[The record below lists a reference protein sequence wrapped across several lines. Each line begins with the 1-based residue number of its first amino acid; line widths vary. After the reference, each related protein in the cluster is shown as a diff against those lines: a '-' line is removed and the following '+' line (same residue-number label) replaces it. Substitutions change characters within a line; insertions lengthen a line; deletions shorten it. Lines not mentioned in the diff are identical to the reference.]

1 MGQKEGASTANL
13 TDAFQKTQVT
23 RKHPKRPSF
32 HPLAHC
38 AAHRH
43 CALNGASLDAL
54 THPCSETMI
63 PSLKVTLL
71 VDAMS
76 VAEHVRE
83 LVAWVQGQAQMQ
95 CCVVVLPCLPAV
107 NYLGRP
113 GPDLSAKAPGPWT
126 RAWQELLWS
135 GIVSVERWRMRSTQ
149 FKGRTDSLMTLQAI
163 EFRGGVTVLD
173 ALKNESGDD
182 HIQRVKSAL
191 RTNAPD
197 VIVQCGS
204 FARAKEFAVCA
215 KHGVLEISY
224 GNDPRFR
231 GGPPG
236 FWEVFYRADKT
247 GFLIRQ
253 WSAEQGEKSASAKVK
268 ARPSVL
274 MEGYLPTQGFFL
286 LNQATLVLQASRHLQ
301 AILSKLANGTRLPS
315 PKQNLPFDGKVRP
328 CPSPAYL
335 LAYAAGVA
343 KRVMLSRVQ
352 SALGAQEQWG
362 IHYARTDWKR
372 LVLERSQ
379 RIDNPR
385 GGYYAD
391 PFIHDTEH
399 GRYCFVEEFRHA
411 KNKGEIAVLRL
422 GNGHADSSE
431 GSSEGSENDGE
442 PVRVGTALEESFHLS
457 FPYLFEYEGELFMC
471 PESHGSGQIRI
482 YRCHGFPLQWGLHSV
497 AMDAVA
503 AVDTMI
509 FPAHGVW
516 WLMSSFHPLGDT
528 ETYPELHLF
537 SAPDPLCG
545 QWSPHAQNPLVVDP
559 EFARNAG
566 LLRDGDKIY
575 RVSQARSFNAYGAWA
590 TVSEIKT
597 LSLDDYQE
605 DRVTQLKPSFNGRA
619 TGLHHLQSNDD
630 FTVWDQKQWERVP

>member
-1 MGQKEGASTANL
+1 M
-13 TDAFQKTQVT
+13 F
-23 RKHPKRPSF
+23 
-32 HPLAHC
+32 
-38 AAHRH
+38 
-43 CALNGASLDAL
+43 
-54 THPCSETMI
+54 PC
-63 PSLKVTLL
+63 LKVTVL
-71 VDAMS
+71 VDALS

-83 LVAWVQGQAQMQ
+83 LVAWIQTQAHMR
-95 CCVVVLPCLPAV
+95 CSVVVLPCSPAV

-113 GPDLSAKAPGPWT
+113 APDAEAKASSTWT
-126 RAWQELLWS
+126 RACQALLWS
-135 GIVSVERWRMRSTQ
+135 GVVSIERWRMRSTQ
-149 FKGRTDSLMTLQAI
+149 FKGRTDSLMTLRAI
-163 EFRGGVTVLD
+163 ELRGGVTVFE
-173 ALKNESGDD
+173 ALNNESADE
-182 HIQRVKSAL
+182 HILRVQSAL
-191 RTNAPD
+191 QASAPD

-204 FARAKEFAVCA
+204 LARAKEFAVCA
-215 KHGVLEISY
+215 RYGVLEVTY

-253 WSAEQGEKSASAKVK
+253 WLAKEGELSPSAKSK
-268 ARPSVL
+268 ARSRVL
-274 MEGYLPTQGFFL
+274 MQGYLPTQGFFL
-286 LNQATLVLQASRHLQ
+286 LNQATLVFQAARHLQ
-301 AILSKLANGTRLPS
+301 TMLSKLASAAALPS
-315 PKQNLPFDGKVRP
+315 PKQTLPFNGKVRP
-328 CPSPAYL
+328 SPSPRYL
-335 LAYAAGVA
+335 LAYIVGVA
-343 KRVMLSRVQ
+343 SRVVV
-352 SALGAQEQWG
+352 SRTKAATGAREQWR
-362 IHYARTDWKR
+362 IHYAPTDWKH
-372 LVLERSQ
+372 LVLERSK
-379 RIDNPR
+379 RIPNPSR
-385 GGYYAD
+385 GYYAD
-391 PFIHDTEH
+391 PFIHDTEQ
-399 GRYCFVEEFRHA
+399 GRYCFVEEFRHE
-411 KNKGEIAVLRL
+411 KNKGEISVLRL
-422 GNGHADSSE
+422 D
-431 GSSEGSENDGE
+431 GSE

-482 YRCHGFPLQWGLHSV
+482 YRCNGFPLQWQLHSV

-545 QWSPHAQNPLVVDP
+545 QWTPHAQNPLVVDP

-566 LLRDGDKIY
+566 LLRDGEKIY

-605 DRVTQLKPSFNGRA
+605 DRVTQVKPSFNSRA
-619 TGLHHLQSNDD
+619 TGLHHLQSNDE
-630 FTVWDQKQWERVP
+630 FTVWDQKQWERMR

>member
-1 MGQKEGASTANL
+1 M
-13 TDAFQKTQVT
+13 F
-23 RKHPKRPSF
+23 
-32 HPLAHC
+32 
-38 AAHRH
+38 
-43 CALNGASLDAL
+43 
-54 THPCSETMI
+54 PC
-63 PSLKVTLL
+63 LKVTVL
-71 VDAMS
+71 VDALS

-83 LVAWVQGQAQMQ
+83 LVAWIQTQEHMQ
-95 CCVVVLPCLPAV
+95 CSVVVLPCSPAI

-113 GPDLSAKAPGPWT
+113 APDSEAKASSAWT
-126 RAWQELLWS
+126 RACQALLWS
-135 GIVSVERWRMRSTQ
+135 GVVFIERWRIRSTQ

-163 EFRGGVTVLD
+163 EFRGGVTVFD
-173 ALKNESGDD
+173 ALKDESSDD
-182 HIQRVKSAL
+182 HILRVQSAL
-191 RTNAPD
+191 QASAPD
-197 VIVQCGS
+197 VIVHCGS

-215 KHGVLEISY
+215 KHGVLEVIY

-253 WSAEQGEKSASAKVK
+253 WLAKQGEKSSSARTK

-274 MEGYLPTQGFFL
+274 LEGYLPTQGFFL
-286 LNQATLVLQASRHLQ
+286 LNQATLVFQAARHLQ
-301 AILSKLANGTRLPS
+301 TMLSKLASAAALPS
-315 PKQNLPFDGKVRP
+315 PKPTLPFDGKVRP
-328 CPSPAYL
+328 CPSPRYL
-335 LAYAAGVA
+335 LAYIAGVA
-343 KRVMLSRVQ
+343 SRVMVSRTK
-352 SALGAQEQWG
+352 AATGAKEQWG
-362 IHYARTDWKR
+362 IHYARTDWKH
-372 LVLERSQ
+372 LVLERSK
-379 RIDNPR
+379 RIPNPS

-391 PFIHDTEH
+391 PFIHDTEQ

-422 GNGHADSSE
+422 SDGQD
-431 GSSEGSENDGE
+431 GSE

-457 FPYLFEYEGELFMC
+457 FPYLFEYEDQLYMC

-482 YRCHGFPLQWGLHSV
+482 YRCNDFPLQWQLHSV

-545 QWSPHAQNPLVVDP
+545 QWTPHAQNPLVVDP

-590 TVSEIKT
+590 TVSEVKA
-597 LSLDDYQE
+597 LSLNHYQE
-605 DRVTQLKPSFNGRA
+605 DRVSQLKPSFNSRA
-619 TGLHHLQSNDD
+619 TGLHHLQSSDD
-630 FTVWDQKQWERVP
+630 FTVWDQKQWERVR